1 MSERIEQ
8 AVIAE
13 QQAKISLGKALE
25 DAVTAEANAEA
36 AYKEAKAET
45 VKARRAALR
54 GGWDEKSLRKLG
66 LLKGTRPSKKTDTN
80 PQDEETKNESETTP
94 ESEHHN

>member
-13 QQAKISLGKALE
+13 QLAKISLGKALE
-25 DAVTAEANAEA
+25 EAVEAEAKAES
-36 AYKEAKAET
+36 AYKEAKSET

-54 GGWDEKSLRKLG
+54 GGWDEKSLRRLG
-66 LLKGTRPSKKTDTN
+66 LLKTPRPTKKSDTA
-80 PQDEETKNESETTP
+80 QKEETAGESRDT
-94 ESEHHN
+94 SEHQH

>member
-25 DAVTAEANAEA
+25 EAIEAETKAEA
-36 AYKEAKAET
+36 ALKEASAESA
-45 VKARRAALR
+45 KARRAALR
-54 GGWDEKSLRKLG
+54 GGWDERSLRKLG
-66 LLKGTRPSKKTDTN
+66 LLKAPRPAKKTDKTM
-80 PQDEETKNESETTP
+80 ETDANTGDDSVRG
-94 ESEHHN
+94 SNDQH

>member
-25 DAVTAEANAEA
+25 EAVEAETRAESS
-36 AYKEAKAET
+36 YKEAKAET

-54 GGWDEKSLRKLG
+54 GGWDEKSLRRLG
-66 LLKGTRPSKKTDTN
+66 LLKASRPSKKSNVAQEEEAGSDT
-80 PQDEETKNESETTP
+80 ESV
-94 ESEHHN
+94 HDRQH

>member
-25 DAVTAEANAEA
+25 EAVEAEGKAEA
-36 AYKEAKAET
+36 AFKEAKAET

-54 GGWDEKSLRKLG
+54 GGWDEKSLRRLG
-66 LLKGTRPSKKTDTN
+66 LLKTSRVSKKADSA
-80 PQDEETKNESETTP
+80 QEEATSET
-94 ESEHHN
+94 EHGHDREPQH

>member
-13 QQAKISLGKALE
+13 QQVKISLGKALE
-25 DAVTAEANAEA
+25 DAVEAEANAET

-66 LLKGTRPSKKTDTN
+66 LLKTARTSKKTDTQ
-80 PQDEETKNESETTP
+80 PQDEEAKAASEASP
-94 ESEHHN
+94 GSEHH

>member
-25 DAVTAEANAEA
+25 EAVEAEAKAESA
-36 AYKEAKAET
+36 FKEAKSET

-54 GGWDEKSLRKLG
+54 GGWDEKSLRRLG
-66 LLKGTRPSKKTDTN
+66 LLKTPRPSKKSDTV
-80 PQDEETKNESETTP
+80 QEEEATTEAAP
-94 ESEHHN
+94 TSEHQH

>member
-25 DAVTAEANAEA
+25 ESIEAETKAEA
-36 AYKEAKAET
+36 AYKQASAET
-45 VKARRAALR
+45 AKSRRAALR
-54 GGWDEKSLRKLG
+54 GGWDERSLRKLG
-66 LLKGTRPSKKTDTN
+66 LLKAPRATKKADKSV
-80 PQDEETKNESETTP
+80 DEEDSTGDQSDHGGNEQL
-94 ESEHHN
+94 

>member
-25 DAVTAEANAEA
+25 EAVEAEAKAES
-36 AYKEAKAET
+36 AYKEAKSET

-54 GGWDEKSLRKLG
+54 GGWDEKSLRRLG
-66 LLKGTRPSKKTDTN
+66 LLKTPRPSKKSDTA
-80 PQDEETKNESETTP
+80 QEEEATADSVHTA
-94 ESEHHN
+94 EHQN

>member
-25 DAVTAEANAEA
+25 EAVEAEGKAEA
-36 AYKEAKAET
+36 AFKEAKAET

-66 LLKGTRPSKKTDTN
+66 LLKTSRVSKKTDAA
-80 PQDEETKNESETTP
+80 QEEASTEA
-94 ESEHHN
+94 EHGRDSIHQH

>member
-25 DAVTAEANAEA
+25 DAVEAEA
-36 AYKEAKAET
+36 AADASYKEAKAET

-54 GGWDEKSLRKLG
+54 GGWDEKSLRRLG
-66 LLKGTRPSKKTDTN
+66 LLKTPRPSKKADGA
-80 PQDEETKNESETTP
+80 QEEETTVKAEP
-94 ESEHHN
+94 IHEHQS

>member
-25 DAVTAEANAEA
+25 EAVEAEASAEA
-36 AYKEAKAET
+36 AYKDAKSET
-45 VKARRAALR
+45 LKARRAALR
-54 GGWDEKSLRKLG
+54 GGWDEKSLRRLG
-66 LLKGTRPSKKTDTN
+66 LLKASRPSKKADAAQEQEASANTEPVLEN
-80 PQDEETKNESETTP
+80 Q
-94 ESEHHN
+94 H

>member
-1 MSERIEQ
+1 MGMSERIEQ

-25 DAVTAEANAEA
+25 EAVDAEAEAEA

-54 GGWDEKSLRKLG
+54 GGWDEKSLRRLG
-66 LLKGTRPSKKTDTN
+66 LLKTPRSSRKSDTGHE
-80 PQDEETKNESETTP
+80 EETATASTP
-94 ESEHHN
+94 IAEQEN